1 MKILKFNYLLE
12 QSSIKKIFSIFD
24 NEKIDIKLVGGCI
37 RDSLLNIETKDIDLA
52 VNSKPHKVI
61 KILKEFNIN
70 YDDYAYKY
78 GSITAYIDNNKLQIT
93 SLREDINQAG
103 RHTDIM
109 FTSDWKMDAQR
120 RDFTINSIYL
130 SSDGEIQD
138 YFNGLKDLEKRELN
152 FIGNPEDRIKE
163 DYLRIF
169 RYFRFLGCF
178 DEIYNSVNNEKIIES
193 FINHS
198 FNYLSN
204 DIIRNEILKMFKM
217 PFASNCFYEDIKER
231 KKRKWIEITKSHFLK
246 TKFDLGLNKCLNKIE
261 FLVN

>member
-1 MKILKFNYLLE
+1 MKILEFNSLLE
-12 QSSIKKIFSIFD
+12 QSSIKKLFSIFD

-52 VNSKPHKVI
+52 VNSEPHKVI
-61 KILKEFNIN
+61 EILKEFNIK

-78 GSITAYIDNNKLQIT
+78 GSVTAYIDNYKLQIT
-93 SLREDINQAG
+93 SLREDINQIG
-103 RHTDIM
+103 RHTNIK
-109 FTSDWKMDAQR
+109 FTSDWKKDAQR
-120 RDFTINSIYL
+120 RDFTINAIYL
-130 SSDGEIQD
+130 SPKGKIQD
-138 YFNGLKDLEKRELN
+138 YFNGVKDLEKKELN

-169 RYFRFLGCF
+169 RYFRFLGCY
-178 DEIYNSVNNEKIIES
+178 DKIYNSVNNENIIDN

-204 DIIRNEILKMFKM
+204 DIIRREILKMFNM
-217 PFASNCFYEDIKER
+217 PFSLNCFYEDISER

-246 TKFDLGLNKCLNKIE
+246 TKYDLGLNKCLNKID
-261 FLVN
+261 FLIN